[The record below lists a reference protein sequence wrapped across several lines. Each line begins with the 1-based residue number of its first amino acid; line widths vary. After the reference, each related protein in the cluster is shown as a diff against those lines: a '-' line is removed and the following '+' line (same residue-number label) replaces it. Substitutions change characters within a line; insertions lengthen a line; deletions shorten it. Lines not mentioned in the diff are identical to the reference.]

1 MDFAK
6 DVLPILS
13 DRCYACHGPD
23 GAGRQAGLRL
33 DLKEHAFADRDGFP
47 ALVPGDLEASELAAR
62 IRSEFP
68 EEQMPPPD
76 SNYALSEEEVQL
88 LERWIQEGARWD
100 EHWAF
105 VPPARP
111 TPPFLPPGAD
121 SPGTGSRGAIDR
133 FVLAALERDGIAPA
147 PEADP
152 GALLRRVTLDLTGLP
167 PTPEALEAYLESP
180 WDDRF
185 ERAVDRLLASP
196 AYGERMAW
204 EWLDAARYSDTDGYQ
219 ADPTRSM
226 WPWRDWLVDAI
237 NRNVPFDQLTVEL
250 LAGDLLPDATPE
262 QVLAS
267 AFNRN
272 HMYNGEGGR
281 IAEETRTE
289 NVFDRVE
296 TTTTTWLGLTV
307 GCARCHD
314 HRYDPISQREYFQL
328 YDFFNQTSESGA
340 IQGGRAA
347 PTLPYLDAADRARLE
362 AIAAET
368 AELEAARLAPD
379 PELDAAEARW
389 LAAWRDR
396 MEQDPALTE
405 ASALGT
411 WRTSGPYLPGAEGPG
426 SLFAGAFAPEPGAP
440 AEAAPAEYTDAP
452 ELVDGQVHEST
463 PQVAAMYFRREIT
476 APTARRV
483 ELSLGSDD
491 AIKVWVNGAEVLAK
505 NVARGAEPD
514 QERVTVDLTA
524 GANDLLVKI
533 VNTGGR
539 SGIYFKLLGE
549 EVEGLDLGLLAASA
563 SEIRARFRAEH
574 DPDWAVG
581 SERLGTLEAEA
592 AGLRGAALPVM
603 VMDQLPAERQ
613 RTTRL
618 LRRGSYLEPMED
630 VAADTPA
637 FLPPFP
643 SSAPRDRLGL
653 ARWIVDPANPLTAR
667 VAVNRAW
674 QTLMG
679 RGLVAS
685 PGDFGRQS
693 AAPTHPELLDWLA
706 TEFVRSGW
714 DVKHLHRLIVSS
726 SAYRRS
732 ASATGTGFQ
741 DDPHNER
748 LARASRTR
756 LPSWMLRDQALA
768 LAGLLEPELG
778 GVPVRPYQPDGV
790 WAEATFG
797 TIRYR
802 QDEGA
807 ALYRRSLYVFWRR
820 IVRPTFFFDTS
831 KRQVC
836 EVGRTV
842 TNTPLHALT
851 TLNETGYVEAARCF
865 AARVLAPVPTAPP
878 GELAHGG
885 DASISDEEARA
896 SVRRAFRAATAREP
910 DAAELGV
917 LLERF
922 RAEQVHF
929 AFHLGDAAELVAAGA
944 APAAEGLPVDVHAA
958 MTVVCSILLNL
969 DEVLCRP

>member
-105 VPPARP
+105 VLPARP
-111 TPPFLPPGAD
+111 TPPFLPE
-121 SPGTGSRGAIDR
+121 GTGSRGAIDR
-133 FVLAALERDGIAPA
+133 FVLAALERDGITSA

-167 PTPEALEAYLESP
+167 PTSEALEAYLESP
-180 WDDRF
+180 WNDRF
-185 ERAVDRLLASP
+185 ERVVDRLLASP

-226 WPWRDWLVDAI
+226 WPWRDWLVDAL

-296 TTTTTWLGLTV
+296 TTATTWLGLTV

-347 PTLPYLDAADRARLE
+347 PTLPYLDPEDRARLD
-362 AIAAET
+362 AIAAE
-368 AELEAARLAPD
+368 AADLEAARLASD

-389 LAAWRDR
+389 VAAWRARVAAEPDLSR
-396 MEQDPALTE
+396 PSD
-405 ASALGT
+405 LGT
-411 WRTSGPYLPGAEGPG
+411 WRTSGPYLPDAEGPG
-426 SLFAGAFAPEPGAP
+426 SLFARAFGPEPGAP
-440 AEAAPAEYTDAP
+440 ADAALAGYTDAP

-463 PQVAAMYFRREIT
+463 PQVAAMYFRRSIS
-476 APTARRV
+476 APTARRM

-505 NVARGAEPD
+505 NVARGAQPD
-514 QERVTVDLTA
+514 QERVTVDLA
-524 GANDLLVKI
+524 PGENDLLIKI

-539 SGIYFKLLGE
+539 SGIYFRRIRE
-549 EVEGLDLGLLAASA
+549 EVEGLELGLLSSA
-563 SEIRARFRAEH
+563 PSEIRARFRAEH
-574 DPDWAVG
+574 DPDWAAR
-581 SERLGTLEAEA
+581 SERLGALEAEA

-613 RTTRL
+613 RTTRV
-618 LRRGSYLEPMED
+618 LRRGSYLEPMEE

-643 SSAPRDRLGL
+643 ADAPRDRLGL

-714 DVKHLHRLIVSS
+714 DLKQLHRLIVTS

-732 ASATGTGFQ
+732 ASAEGARFE

-778 GVPVRPYQPDGV
+778 GAPVRPYQPDGV

-865 AARVLAPVPTAPP
+865 AARALRQVPVTTREP
-878 GELAHGG
+878 LAHPGNVT
-885 DASISDEEARA
+885 ISDGEARA
-896 SVRRAFRAATAREP
+896 AIRWAFRAATAREP
-910 DAAELGV
+910 DAAELEV
-917 LLERF
+917 LTQRLRD
-922 RAEQVHF
+922 EQVHF
-929 AFHLGDAAELVAAGA
+929 AFHIGDAAELVAAGA
-944 APAAEGLPVDVHAA
+944 APAAEDLDIDLHAA
-958 MTVVCSILLNL
+958 MTVVCSIILNL

>member
-1 MDFAK
+1 MDFAR

-68 EEQMPPPD
+68 EERMPPPD
-76 SNYALSEEEVQL
+76 SNYALSEDEVRL
-88 LERWIQEGARWD
+88 LERWIQEGAVWE

-105 VPPARP
+105 AAPVRPDVPEAQR
-111 TPPFLPPGAD
+111 
-121 SPGTGSRGAIDR
+121 PGTEGAIDR
-133 FVLAALERDGIAPA
+133 FIERALEAEGVAPS
-147 PEADP
+147 PEAAP

-167 PTPEALEAYLESP
+167 PTPDALDAFLEDPSEGAYLA
-180 WDDRF
+180 
-185 ERAVDRLLASP
+185 AVDRLLASP
-196 AYGERMAW
+196 AYGQRMAW

-226 WPWRDWLVDAI
+226 WPWRDWLVDAL
-237 NRNVPFDQLTVEL
+237 NRNVPFDRLTVEL

-296 TTTTTWLGLTV
+296 TTATTWLGLTV

-328 YDFFNQTSESGA
+328 YDFFNQTSESGR

-347 PTLPYLDAADRARLE
+347 PTLPYLDPEDRARLD
-362 AIAAET
+362 AIAAEA
-368 AELEAARLAPD
+368 AELDATRLAPH

-389 LAAWRDR
+389 VAAWRAR
-396 MEQDPALTE
+396 MAAEPALTRP
-405 ASALGT
+405 SDLGT

-426 SLFAGAFAPEPGAP
+426 SLFARAFPPEPSAP
-440 AEAAPAEYTDAP
+440 ADAAPAEYTDAP

-463 PQVAAMYFRREIT
+463 PQVAAMYFRREIA
-476 APTARRV
+476 APTARRM

-505 NVARGAEPD
+505 NVARGAQPD
-514 QERVTVDLTA
+514 QERVTVDLAA
-524 GANDLLVKI
+524 GENDLLVKI

-539 SGIYFKLLGE
+539 SGIYFKRVGE
-549 EVEGLDLGLLAASA
+549 EVEGLDLGLLDAPPSVV
-563 SEIRARFRAEH
+563 RARFRAEH
-574 DPDWAVG
+574 DPDWAAR

-592 AGLRGAALPVM
+592 ARLRGGALPVM
-603 VMDQLPAERQ
+603 VMDQLPEDRR
-613 RTTRL
+613 RTTRV
-618 LRRGSYLEPMED
+618 LRRGSYLEPMEE
-630 VAADTPA
+630 VSAGTPA

-643 SSAPRDRLGL
+643 SGAPRDRLGL
-653 ARWIVDPANPLTAR
+653 ARWIVDPAHPLTAR

-706 TEFVRSGW
+706 TEFVGSGW
-714 DVKHLHRLIVSS
+714 DLKALHRLIVTS

-732 ASATGTGFQ
+732 ASAAGPGFQ

-756 LPSWMLRDQALA
+756 LSSWMLRDQALA

-778 GVPVRPYQPDGV
+778 GAPVRPYQPDGV

-797 TIRYR
+797 TIRYQ
-802 QDEGA
+802 QDMGS

-836 EVGRTV
+836 EVGRSV

-865 AARVLAPVPTAPP
+865 AARALRQVPATTNEP
-878 GELAHGG
+878 LAHPG
-885 DASISDEEARA
+885 DVTISDGEARSA
-896 SVRRAFRAATAREP
+896 IRWAFRAATAREP
-910 DAAELGV
+910 DAAELEV
-917 LLERF
+917 LTQRLRD
-922 RAEQVHF
+922 EQVHF
-929 AFHLGDAAELVAAGA
+929 AFHIGDAAELVSAGA
-944 APAAEGLPVDVHAA
+944 APAEEDLYIDLHAA
-958 MTVVCSILLNL
+958 MTVVCSIILNL